1 MSNQTSEMH
10 NVNQGKISSKT
21 VNRSKTNDHSI
32 KSKSQRSRLT
42 VMKPTRNGRKH
53 DGYKEK
59 MRHSLDLSG
68 SCATLR
74 YIADLAG
81 GQKHYA
87 SESKLLER

>member
-1 MSNQTSEMH
+1 MNNSLYAMRRD
-10 NVNQGKISSKT
+10 KT
-21 VNRSKTNDHSI
+21 LRSHFEI
-32 KSKSQRSRLT
+32 MVT
-42 VMKPTRNGRKH
+42 VMKQTRNGRKH

-68 SCATLR
+68 SCVTLR

-87 SESKLLER
+87 SDATNAFN

>member
-1 MSNQTSEMH
+1 MN
-10 NVNQGKISSKT
+10 ISLYAIRRDKT
-21 VNRSKTNDHSI
+21 LRSHFEI
-32 KSKSQRSRLT
+32 ILT

-68 SCATLR
+68 SCVTWR
-74 YIADLAG
+74 YITDLAG

-87 SESKLLER
+87 FEATNNAFN